1 MSVVSG
7 LRGFGVA
14 GLLLLHL
21 ATPPPRNLATKTN
34 SHAAT
39 QHGINQFKANNPTSA
54 AQSFATAHAI
64 APSAA
69 TAFNLGTAQVAA
81 GDREKG
87 SEALASAMRD
97 PAFAADAL
105 YNRGTS
111 ALGAKAYDSAIRDF
125 TSVLRLRPHDVPTK
139 RNLEIALVRKQAEED
154 AKKRQGSG
162 PGGQQPRPQPSQQ
175 QNAAQQQP
183 KGDANTDAVLRSVQ
197 EQEKEELSRM
207 HQRGAPAHVGW

>member
-1 MSVVSG
+1 MTRVTR
-7 LRGFGVA
+7 LRGYAVFGC
-14 GLLLLHL
+14 LI
-21 ATPPPRNLATKTN
+21 ATCATAQPRNRATN
-34 SHAAT
+34 SHAAN
-39 QHGINQFKANNPTSA
+39 QHGIAQFKTAPAAA

-64 APSAA
+64 APSPA

-87 SEALASAMRD
+87 SEALARAMRD
-97 PAFAADAL
+97 PALAADAL

-125 TSVLRLRPHDVPTK
+125 TSVLRLRPHDVATK
-139 RNLEIALVRKQAEED
+139 RNLEIALVRKQEAED
-154 AKKRQGSG
+154 AKKRQGNG
-162 PGGQQPRPQPSQQ
+162 AGGQQPRPQPNQQ
-175 QNAAQQQP
+175 QNGAQQP

-207 HQRGAPAHVGW
+207 HHARGERTHVGW

>member
-1 MSVVSG
+1 MSGVSG

-14 GLLLLHL
+14 GLFLLHL
-21 ATPPPRNLATKTN
+21 VTPPPRNLETN

-39 QHGINQFKANNPTSA
+39 QHGIAQFKTAPAAA

-64 APSAA
+64 APSPA

-87 SEALASAMRD
+87 SEALARAMRD
-97 PAFAADAL
+97 PALAADAL

-125 TSVLRLRPHDVPTK
+125 TSVLRLRPHDVATK
-139 RNLEIALVRKQAEED
+139 RNLEIALVRKQEAED
-154 AKKRQGSG
+154 AKKRQGNG
-162 PGGQQPRPQPSQQ
+162 AGGQQPRPQPNQQ
-175 QNAAQQQP
+175 QNGAQQQP

-207 HQRGAPAHVGW
+207 HHARGERTHVGW